1 MIRIIAY
8 PSVPNDL
15 SYSLQDRPD
24 EVLDYISPLL
34 DFALDHI
41 PPSQVPETPLYIL
54 ATAGMRLVEPAKR
67 ERIMARLRAGVN
79 SKYAFLFPEDN
90 LEIISGKQ
98 GSNTLIRTLHCGLR
112 FHFVTFWSFW
122 CQKSLSKCI
131 IRIRIFSFIS
141 MSLASCTS
149 RRTPYIDG

>member
-1 MIRIIAY
+1 MIISYTSATNY
-8 PSVPNDL
+8 L
-15 SYSLQDRPD
+15 SCSLQDRPD

-98 GSNTLIRTLHCGLR
+98 GRKGEKEFVRHTLIRSLHGEL
-112 FHFVTFWSFW
+112 V
-122 CQKSLSKCI
+122 
-131 IRIRIFSFIS
+131 
-141 MSLASCTS
+141 
-149 RRTPYIDG
+149 D